1 MDKENNI
8 PPNLKKSGNQRKL
21 VPTNP
26 GRYQLTVYWH
36 KMATDLV
43 YSPDPGSF
51 VQQQPDT
58 LLIATPD
65 SSQQG
70 RVFILQSNNKQ
81 ILTPR

>member
-1 MDKENNI
+1 
-8 PPNLKKSGNQRKL
+8 
-21 VPTNP
+21 
-26 GRYQLTVYWH
+26 
-36 KMATDLV
+36 MATDLV